1 MSRCSKVLQRKS
13 KTPGK
18 LCDSDSLPSSF
29 LLIFFLL
36 THRHG
41 HTKWA
46 TIIKNLVVVGFSRN
60 VSVRC
65 NLYSSMLSA
74 SMAMQWENEGRRQ
87 HNGIW
92 KVPISVW
99 PWGVLPFTVQQCRYT
114 ALRMRAHTW
123 PHGESFKCCYL
134 SLCIFIWPC
143 RAQHALGEAAKVTQT
158 ALLSAFA
165 RSVVSLTDA
174 VYCSQQNQ

>member
-1 MSRCSKVLQRKS
+1 MIQ
-13 KTPGK
+13 TPYR
-18 LCDSDSLPSSF
+18 LHSFSYSFSSHADMA
-29 LLIFFLL
+29 
-36 THRHG
+36 THTR
-41 HTKWA
+41 TKWA

-65 NLYSSMLSA
+65 NLYLSMLSA

-87 HNGIW
+87 RNGIW

-99 PWGVLPFTVQQCRYT
+99 PWGALSFTVQQRGYM
-114 ALRMRAHTW
+114 ALRVRTHTW
-123 PHGESFKCCYL
+123 PHGESFRCCYL

-143 RAQHALGEAAKVTQT
+143 MAQHALGEAKT

-174 VYCSQQNQ
+174 VYCSQPNQ

>member
-1 MSRCSKVLQRKS
+1 MASCILLIPFSIRTDLIPIFVSRCSKVLQRKS

-99 PWGVLPFTVQQCRYT
+99 PERSPLHSFNNADTLLYAC
-114 ALRMRAHTW
+114 AHTRD
-123 PHGESFKCCYL
+123 PMERASNVAICLCASL
-134 SLCIFIWPC
+134 SGRVGLNMHWGKRLKSHKQLC
-143 RAQHALGEAAKVTQT
+143 
-158 ALLSAFA
+158 
-165 RSVVSLTDA
+165 
-174 VYCSQQNQ
+174 